1 MVLLDTDV
9 LEKFLR
15 PYALYWPDW
24 TDCARAYDDFASF
37 HLSRNLG
44 IMDVLIAET
53 AIGIEA
59 ELATF
64 NTKHYSTVSTL
75 RTVQPYR
82 RI

>member
-1 MVLLDTDV
+1 
-9 LEKFLR
+9 LR
-15 PYALYWPDW
+15 PYVLYWPDR

-53 AIGIEA
+53 TIGIEA

-64 NTKHYSTVSTL
+64 NTKHYSAVSTL